1 MSTDAIL
8 VDGQVIKEKFG
19 IASRNL
25 STAINSPACREIAH
39 AYGWSVAKAKH
50 VNKPG
55 RGNWLVRW
63 REFSKKMA
71 A

>member
-1 MSTDAIL
+1 MVRA
-8 VDGQVIKEKFG
+8 VHRAQVADLRIR
-19 IASRNL
+19 ARRQNRL
-25 STAINSPACREIAH
+25 PQPDVLAL

-50 VNKPG
+50 VYKPG

-63 REFSKKMA
+63 REFSKKIA